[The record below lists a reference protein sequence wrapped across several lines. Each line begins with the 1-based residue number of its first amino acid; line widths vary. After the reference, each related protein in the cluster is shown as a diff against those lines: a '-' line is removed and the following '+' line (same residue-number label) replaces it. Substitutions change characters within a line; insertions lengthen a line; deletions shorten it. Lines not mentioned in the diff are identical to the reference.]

1 MNTQLLTTIL
11 SSIFLVLL
19 SFHSVIGQPTY
30 LSTTNHT
37 SPLFEIHITKNQ
49 PIDSTHKF
57 DINYL
62 EKNNSNLKKFY
73 FPLKPPHPYHLFDI
87 VLKNIPHQ
95 SLQKIIATLLQKN
108 KSPLLTTKTFQEI
121 MTNLDSSK
129 NILLTLPY
137 DNQNSKQTNQYNHS
151 QQKILPLTEPFSTIF
166 PSCVILI
173 FITIILLYTYILLI
187 EGAEFILQVLEN
199 LL

>member
-11 SSIFLVLL
+11 SSIFLILL
-19 SFHSVIGQPTY
+19 SFHSVIGQPTN

-49 PIDSTHKF
+49 PIEGTHKF

-62 EKNNSNLKKFY
+62 EKNNINLKKFD
-73 FPLKPPHPYHLFDI
+73 FPLKPTHPYHLLDI
-87 VLKNIPHQ
+87 LLKNIPHQ
-95 SLQKIIATLLQKN
+95 SLQKIIDTLLQKN
-108 KSPLLTTKTFQEI
+108 KSQLLTTKTIQEI
-121 MTNLDSSK
+121 MINLDSSK
-129 NILLTLPY
+129 NIILTFPN
-137 DNQNSKQTNQYNHS
+137 DIHITKQINQYSRS
-151 QQKILPLTEPFSTIF
+151 QQKIMPLTEPFSTIF